1 MSSHPHV
8 AGTGG
13 FYGRALSL
21 GGSPWQ
27 TDDFRD
33 CRALDI
39 EWLAMPVV
47 TDQGKKR
54 SLSPVSL
61 FQR

>member
-1 MSSHPHV
+1 MWLEQ
-8 AGTGG
+8 GG
-13 FYGRALSL
+13 FYERALSL
-21 GGSPWQ
+21 GGRAWQ

-33 CRALDI
+33 CRALNI

-47 TDQGKKR
+47 TDQGKQR

-61 FQR
+61 QLR